1 MKVSIVLCTYN
12 EKNFIEKTLH
22 LIKKKIKKVEIIII
36 DDNSSDG
43 TLQKLNELKRKYKFN
58 LFIRKKKR
66 GLASALLMGLKK
78 SNGNYVGFIDANM
91 PDQINY
97 FNKAIKKLDEGNDIS
112 VLSRYIKGGGDNR
125 IFLRVI
131 TSFLIN
137 KVSKFVLRIPFNDF
151 TSGIFLMKRQILKVI
166 NIKPFVHGEFFIDF
180 IYRIHKKGLKIY
192 EIPYV
197 QQKDK
202 IYVKSKSYPNIFRFA
217 FLGIKYILVILN
229 IKFKNNVS

>member
-125 IFLRVI
+125 VFLRVI

-137 KVSKFVLRIPFNDF
+137 KV
-151 TSGIFLMKRQILKVI
+151 IFESIIYKNHNIQKLIKI
-166 NIKPFVHGEFFIDF
+166 NYK
-180 IYRIHKKGLKIY
+180 
-192 EIPYV
+192 
-197 QQKDK
+197 
-202 IYVKSKSYPNIFRFA
+202 
-217 FLGIKYILVILN
+217 
-229 IKFKNNVS
+229 